1 MYTDD
6 VIIYT
11 SAPTHEEL
19 QKNLQSCVDN
29 VHHWYHMNRLTI
41 NKKKT
46 AVMVIGS
53 KAQLQSLNLDLFSI
67 NLDSNQTELV
77 NNAKYLG
84 LLVRMAWVGMT
95 IFCSYVSPWIIT

>member
-29 VHHWYHMNRLTI
+29 VTI
-41 NKKKT
+41 GIT
-46 AVMVIGS
+46 WIG
-53 KAQLQSLNLDLFSI
+53 
-67 NLDSNQTELV
+67 
-77 NNAKYLG
+77 
-84 LLVRMAWVGMT
+84 
-95 IFCSYVSPWIIT
+95 